1 MRYKEICIFDAQ
13 EINIGK
19 DQLSVLDGDEWS
31 DFLTIRNSE
40 INVIASILKTS
51 PHILKFRR
59 QILKRKVG

>member
-1 MRYKEICIFDAQ
+1 VRYKEICIFDAQ
-13 EINIGK
+13 EINIGT

-31 DFLTIRNSE
+31 DFYTMRNSE
-40 INVIASILKTS
+40 INVITSTLKTS